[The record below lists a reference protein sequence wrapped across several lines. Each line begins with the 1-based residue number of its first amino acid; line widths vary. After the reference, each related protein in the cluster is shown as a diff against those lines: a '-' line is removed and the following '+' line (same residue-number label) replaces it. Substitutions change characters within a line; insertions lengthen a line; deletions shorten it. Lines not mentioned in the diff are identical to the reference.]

1 MRYIIDISC
10 LDVYAYG
17 VGTRLDFITSFHLQF
32 DGLLI
37 NYLGLRGHVSGVCE
51 QLQWWL
57 GQVLMFSRV
66 YIEQQLSFE

>member
-1 MRYIIDISC
+1 MHKE
-10 LDVYAYG
+10 L
-17 VGTRLDFITSFHLQF
+17 GTRLDFITSFHLQF

-51 QLQWWL
+51 QLWCSL
-57 GQVLMFSRV
+57 GQVLIFSRV